1 MTGEILT
8 PTEISNTTFQ
18 EYTQTLKPL
27 NDGVYYI
34 GFHAISDA
42 FRIALYVDDIS
53 VEAAPEAKSPSK
65 VTNVTITP
73 DASASLKANV
83 NFTAPKTSYDGMPL
97 TSLGGIRVLING
109 TQVKKYK
116 YS

>member
-1 MTGEILT
+1 M
-8 PTEISNTTFQ
+8 S
-18 EYTQTLKPL
+18 
-27 NDGVYYI
+27 DGVYYI

-97 TSLGGIRVLING
+97 TSLGGIRVLVNG
-109 TQVKKYK
+109 HTSEKYK